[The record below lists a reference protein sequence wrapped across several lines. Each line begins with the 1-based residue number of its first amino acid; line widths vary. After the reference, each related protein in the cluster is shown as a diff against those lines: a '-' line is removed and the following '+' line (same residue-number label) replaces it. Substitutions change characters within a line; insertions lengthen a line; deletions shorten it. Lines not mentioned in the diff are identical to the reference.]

1 MLVTDVKMGNWALW
15 SKETGSLIR
24 QSKIRQSP
32 KPSTKN
38 VVHRREKC
46 QRFLGRAQASSC
58 PLVFW
63 LLSGVRS
70 GNRGAPAPHL
80 GDPRTGRPGSESVLL
95 AAGDGSGTA
104 IGHWNRV
111 EPSRAKRSGL
121 LELLEFLRFPSPAL
135 LRRRYSGCGVPVSW
149 TSASPQPQPQPQQ
162 PCSRAAVQP
171 CSYRRSLQCSGGQT
185 KLQANCAIRAGPR
198 PTRKPTQP
206 GNDLM
211 PKAAGSTEFQKE
223 KEEWSGASV
232 PQVREERY
240 HIISSSQ
247 ITSQFNSIHSQ
258 DDILVQIHT
267 GIWSDIFIVS
277 PYHLLIP

>member
-162 PCSRAAVQP
+162 PCSRAAVQ
-171 CSYRRSLQCSGGQT
+171 RRPDKTPGQLRHPGRT
-185 KLQANCAIRAGPR
+185 K
-198 PTRKPTQP
+198 T
-206 GNDLM
+206 D
-211 PKAAGSTEFQKE
+211 
-223 KEEWSGASV
+223 
-232 PQVREERY
+232 
-240 HIISSSQ
+240 
-247 ITSQFNSIHSQ
+247 
-258 DDILVQIHT
+258 
-267 GIWSDIFIVS
+267 
-277 PYHLLIP
+277 